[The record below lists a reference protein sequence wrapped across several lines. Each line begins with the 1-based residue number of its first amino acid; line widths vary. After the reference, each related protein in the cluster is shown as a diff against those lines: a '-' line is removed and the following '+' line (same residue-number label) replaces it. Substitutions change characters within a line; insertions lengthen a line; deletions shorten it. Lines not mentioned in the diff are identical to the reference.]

1 MSLRPGRSLTVA
13 AVALGIGL
21 LLALAG
27 AAGAAVVPVKL
38 KANPA
43 QVKVAPG
50 VKMRAWTFNGTVPG
64 PLIRVTEGDTV
75 EVTLRNAK
83 RKAWKGTHGSYHSVD
98 FHAAK
103 IAPSLA
109 FTDVAPG
116 GKKTFSFVA
125 SRPGVYMYH
134 CGTSPV
140 LEHLGMGMY
149 GMIIVD
155 PAGGRPPAKEIALVQ
170 SEFYGRLIKR
180 GKRLR
185 PSYKSMRRGRPRFV
199 AFNGRAER
207 YARHPLEVPVGERVR
222 IYLVDAGPTWPSAF
236 HVIGNLFDTVQ
247 PDGNPANELTG
258 VSTHLVGAGG
268 AASFELTFPEPGTY
282 PFVDHSFRSADAG
295 AVGRFVASA
304 GP

>member
-1 MSLRPGRSLTVA
+1 MG
-13 AVALGIGL
+13 VALLGSAAAL
-21 LLALAG
+21 LLPP
-27 AAGAAVVPVKL
+27 AAARGEVVPVHL
-38 KANPA
+38 KARPA

-64 PLIRVTEGDTV
+64 PVIRVTEGDTV
-75 EVTLRNAK
+75 EVTLSNAK
-83 RKAWKGTHGSYHSVD
+83 KRRWKGHGSFHSVD

-116 GKKTFSFVA
+116 KKKKFSFVA
-125 SRPGVYMYH
+125 GTPGVFMYH

-140 LEHLGMGMY
+140 LEHLGLGMY

-155 PAGGRPPAKEIALVQ
+155 PAEGRPPAQEVKLVQ
-170 SEFYGRLIKR
+170 SEFYGRVNS
-180 GKRLR
+180 GRLH
-185 PSYKSMRRGRPRFV
+185 PSLKAMRRKPPRYV

-207 YARHPLEVPVGERVR
+207 YARRPIEVPVGEPVR
-222 IYLVDAGPTWPSAF
+222 IYLVDAGPTGASAF
-236 HVIGNLFDTVQ
+236 HVIGNIFETVQ
-247 PDGNPANELTG
+247 PDGNPDFSLSN

-268 AASFELTFPEPGTY
+268 AAVFELTFPEAGIY

-295 AVGRFVASA
+295 AVGRFMAVDGA
-304 GP
+304 

>member
-1 MSLRPGRSLTVA
+1 MITQIPSTHRASIVPAALVSLA
-13 AVALGIGL
+13 AL
-21 LLALAG
+21 LM
-27 AAGAAVVPVKL
+27 AAPTAEAAVVPVKL
-38 KANPA
+38 KAKPA

-64 PLIRVTEGDTV
+64 PVIRVTEGDTV
-75 EVTLRNAK
+75 EVTLKNAK
-83 RKAWKGTHGSYHSVD
+83 KRRWKGHGSFHSVD

-125 SRPGVYMYH
+125 EHPGVYMYH

-155 PAGGRPPAKEIALVQ
+155 PAGARPPAKEVTLVQ
-170 SEFYGRLIKR
+170 SEFYGRLRK
-180 GKRLR
+180 GRLR
-185 PSYKSMRRGRPRFV
+185 PSYRAMQKARPKFV
-199 AFNGRAER
+199 AFNGRAQR
-207 YARHPLEVPVGERVR
+207 YLRRPITVPVGGLVR
-222 IYLVDAGPTWPSAF
+222 IYLVDAGPTGSSAF
-236 HVIGNLFDTVQ
+236 HVIGNLFETVQ
-247 PDGNPANELTG
+247 PDGNPGNELTD

-268 AASFELTFPEPGTY
+268 AASFELTFPEAGVY

-295 AVGRFVASA
+295 AVGRFVAE
-304 GP
+304 